1 MLRITPLLERSLVEV
16 PQRRDDGF
24 LWGSELGSHPAKV
37 MARILYGTRP
47 EFTLDTLAAMEDGNM
62 HEANTANRVM
72 RFYNG
77 TVHTNFPLFN
87 KYWSCYAD
95 LVLDHGSFNPVVVE
109 HKATDSKNWGRVY
122 ADDPGSA
129 YAPVKSTHLCQ
140 LWLYGKLYE
149 EQFGVKPNLTL
160 VVRAWRHLCEVEVI
174 QTATDHLILIG
185 EMDHKPFERIV
196 RINPGLLRSELEDW
210 YTLQRIPETIY
221 DVAGNPID
229 PATWY
234 YPELRSAAAAGL

>member
-1 MLRITPLLERSLVEV
+1 M
-16 PQRRDDGF
+16 
-24 LWGSELGSHPAKV
+24 
-37 MARILYGTRP
+37 
-47 EFTLDTLAAMEDGNM
+47 
-62 HEANTANRVM
+62 
-72 RFYNG
+72 
-77 TVHTNFPLFN
+77 
-87 KYWSCYAD
+87 
-95 LVLDHGSFNPVVVE
+95 
-109 HKATDSKNWGRVY
+109 
-122 ADDPGSA
+122 
-129 YAPVKSTHLCQ
+129 
-140 LWLYGKLYE
+140 
-149 EQFGVKPNLTL
+149 KPNLTL

-234 YPELRSAAAAGL
+234 YPELRSAADEGMQSLRRSHEDQSNRLQRVVEAHAGWNKAVLVGLGIVALGMLTTIVVLLLK